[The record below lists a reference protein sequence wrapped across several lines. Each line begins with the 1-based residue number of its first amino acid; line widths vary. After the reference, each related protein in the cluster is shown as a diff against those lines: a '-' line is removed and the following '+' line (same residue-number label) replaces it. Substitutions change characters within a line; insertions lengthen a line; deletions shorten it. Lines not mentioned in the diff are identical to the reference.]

1 MFPVALYE
9 FENWSVIVTEEHWLR
24 SAQEQDAEED
34 MWD

>member
-24 SAQEQDAEED
+24 SAQE
-34 MWD
+34 